1 MEARIAQIGR
11 RLHSLVQALRGMGY
25 HFENDNEVI
34 TGPELGTAEAIRRIE
49 AEFGSCPLALKLFW
63 ERIGSVDLSGTH
75 PDWIDD
81 RYPDQLVV
89 FPPSIAHW
97 EMKDYLGD
105 IKEKQKCG
113 LGYEIPIAPDF
124 YHKAGVS
131 GGEPYSISLPTAD
144 DDPIL
149 RNSQVRETFLEYVE
163 RSLNGGGFPGMID
176 EADHNWPLQA
186 LIDVAR

>member
-25 HFENDNEVI
+25 HFENDIKVI
-34 TGPELGTAEAIRRIE
+34 PGPETGTAEAIRRIE
-49 AEFGSCPLALKLFW
+49 AEFGTCPLALKLFW

-89 FPPSIAHW
+89 LPPSIALW
-97 EMKDYLGD
+97 EMKDYL
-105 IKEKQKCG
+105 
-113 LGYEIPIAPDF
+113 PIAPDF

-131 GGEPYSISLPTAD
+131 GGEPYSISLPTAE

-163 RSLNGGGFPGMID
+163 RSLNGGGFPGMVD